1 MATNIKDLMESDISV
16 KFQQDTTISLFGL
29 KIGKYSLYANLFSIF
44 LITIATIIMQ
54 KTYGM
59 MFKNRAL
66 LILYGIFV
74 SYLFF
79 DIFIGE
85 KKTGDLLYEEGE
97 LGRVKDNL
105 LFMAGILVVILVFFN
120 NISKYATHESV
131 VLQILVATFL
141 LNIFAVLD
149 VSTIHKSAYVHTV
162 RRVKESIYTLIIYLV
177 VITFVY
183 GFFAKVSTL
192 SK

>member
-1 MATNIKDLMESDISV
+1 MATNIKDLMESDVSV
-16 KFQQDTTISLFGL
+16 KFQADTGISLFGTT
-29 KIGKYSLYANLFSIF
+29 IGSYSLYANLFSIF
-44 LITIATIIMQ
+44 LITLATVVMHRS
-54 KTYGM
+54 YGM
-59 MFKNRAL
+59 FNNRAL

-74 SYLFF
+74 TYLFV

-85 KKTGDLLYEEGE
+85 KKTGDLLYEEGQ
-97 LGRVKDNL
+97 LNRVKDNL

-120 NISKYATHESV
+120 NIAKYATNENI

-149 VSTIHKSAYVHTV
+149 VSTIHKSGYVHTV
-162 RRVKESIYTLIIYLV
+162 RRIKEAIYTLIIYLI

>member
-1 MATNIKDLMESDISV
+1 MATNIKDLMESDDSV
-16 KFQQDTTISLFGL
+16 QFQRESTISLFGA
-29 KIGKYSLYANLFSIF
+29 KIGKYSLYSNLFGIF
-44 LITIATIIMQ
+44 LITIATIIMH
-54 KTYGM
+54 KTYG

-66 LILYGIFV
+66 VALYAIFV
-74 SYLFF
+74 GYLFF
-79 DIFIGE
+79 DIFISE

-120 NISKYATHESV
+120 NIAKYATNENV
-131 VLQILVATFL
+131 VIQILVATFL

-149 VSTIHKSAYVHTV
+149 VSTVHKSQYVQIV
-162 RRVKESIYTLIIYLV
+162 RRTKESIYTLIIYLIV
-177 VITFVY
+177 TTFVY
-183 GFFAKVSTL
+183 GFFAKVSSL